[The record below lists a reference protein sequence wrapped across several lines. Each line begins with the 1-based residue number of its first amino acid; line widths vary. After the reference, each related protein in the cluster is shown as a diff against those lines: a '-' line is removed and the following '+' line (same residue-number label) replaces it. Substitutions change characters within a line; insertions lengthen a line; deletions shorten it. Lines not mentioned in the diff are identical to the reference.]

1 MRNSLPNKSV
11 KENHFNLPV
20 VVVACQVFESMLNRM
35 LSPSMVEQLTYLD
48 YGLHANPKQLT
59 AALQDKIDQIED
71 PSLIVLG
78 YGLCGNGLDGLQ
90 SRQHVMLIPRADDC
104 IAMFFGSYQAFK
116 EDFDGNSGSY
126 YLTKGWLESGSDP
139 LLEYQELVEKYG
151 VETADW
157 IMEQQYQNYKRL
169 VYVELPDEEKA
180 EYEPHMAAIA
190 AYCERFGMKY
200 EVASGS
206 DRFIE
211 QLLDA
216 VTHLSQS
223 TADFL
228 LVPPGSEL
236 QQRQFLR
243 MDNSPPKS

>member
-1 MRNSLPNKSV
+1 MPDFEV
-11 KENHFNLPV
+11 QENHFQLPV
-20 VVVACQVFESMLNRM
+20 VVIACQVFESMLNRM
-35 LSPSMVEQLTYLD
+35 LSPDMAEQLTYLD
-48 YGLHANPKQLT
+48 YGLHSNPKQLT
-59 AALQDKIDQIED
+59 TALQDAIDQIED

-78 YGLCGNGLDGLQ
+78 YGLCGNGLNGLQ
-90 SRQHVMLIPRADDC
+90 SRQHVILIPRADDC

-126 YLTKGWLESGSDP
+126 YLSKGWLESGSDP
-139 LLEYQELVEKYG
+139 LLEYQGLVEKYG
-151 VETADW
+151 IETADW
-157 IMEQQYQNYKRL
+157 IMEQQYKHYKRL
-169 VYVELPDEEKA
+169 VYVALPDEEKA
-180 EYEPHMAAIA
+180 EYEARMTAIA

-200 EVASGS
+200 EVAYGS

-216 VTHLSQS
+216 VTRLSQS

-236 QQRQFLR
+236 QQRHFLR
-243 MDNSPPKS
+243 MDHSPSKT